1 MSALLIQKLS
11 VSVQVLKFQ
20 IFSFHS
26 KTVSACTYE
35 WMISWWWTDKNAT
48 MNFNPTHSREGNNED
63 SWTNISPANCVG
75 EKFHPCTQNRGCPKG
90 GLPDFWGRL
99 VSGSGCRQERPGASS
114 VGTAEPGRPDNGTA
128 GIPPPINRLPWGHG
142 HQGAAQVSAPRW
154 QKSGGRLGANLPS
167 RWTL

>member
-1 MSALLIQKLS
+1 MHPRQGL
-11 VSVQVLKFQ
+11 
-20 IFSFHS
+20 
-26 KTVSACTYE
+26 
-35 WMISWWWTDKNAT
+35 
-48 MNFNPTHSREGNNED
+48 P
-63 SWTNISPANCVG
+63 
-75 EKFHPCTQNRGCPKG
+75 EK

-154 QKSGGRLGANLPS
+154 QKSGGQLGANLPS
-167 RWTL
+167 RWTFLVTNLSIGWHWSRTRSTFRQKLGIGSNRLSCLNQKWIDRTYLCWALEKILKSIFF